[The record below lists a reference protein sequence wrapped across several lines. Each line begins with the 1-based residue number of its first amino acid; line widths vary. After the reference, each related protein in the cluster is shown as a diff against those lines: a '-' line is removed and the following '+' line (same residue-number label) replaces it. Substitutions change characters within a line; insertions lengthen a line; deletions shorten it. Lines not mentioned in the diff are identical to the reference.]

1 MSSPAPG
8 APGLAPTWSS
18 SDKDFVTTALGA
30 SRLWVTV
37 GHGVLNEVYWPS
49 TGEPRLRDVSFY
61 LVGASGWVDL
71 KRERRY
77 DLSRP
82 GDAIPL
88 LTVKHAGDGP
98 DGAYGLELEI
108 LPDRDRD
115 CVLVRYEIEGA
126 YRLVVIAAPHLDGD
140 GTCARAWCSPDDDR
154 DLFAEGR
161 SGFASLCM
169 ASRDGF
175 ARASIGFVGT
185 SDGWQNLN
193 ENGRL
198 TFDHDVAED
207 GNVALTAELEGPEG
221 VIALAISE
229 EVIGART
236 LARSALAEGFDRLRE
251 QFLESWQL
259 WARRFDPIDGKKSG
273 DDRYRAAAT
282 LAATVLKVH
291 EDTSYPGALV
301 ASLSVPWG
309 SSTNNLGGYHLV
321 WPRDTV
327 LTAFAFIAVDLVAEA
342 ESILSHL
349 VASQQPDGHWHQ
361 NYYPD
366 GRPYW
371 TGIQLDEAALPILLA
386 AKLRELGLPEP
397 HGLPRMVRRAAAFI
411 ARTGPST
418 PQDRWEEN
426 PGINPFTLGCCIAA
440 LVAAAPWL
448 REDER
453 AEALDVADDWNGRL
467 EEWCAVSDSR
477 WTRELGVPAHY
488 VRLRPPTN
496 SLGGSDTVL
505 LRNRSG
511 ETIPTSDLVAFE
523 FSYLVRL
530 GLRAPDDPLIAQTIE
545 VVEHVLSCDTPSGR
559 VYRRYN
565 EDGYGETADGGPFR
579 DAGIGRLWPFL
590 VAERGQLA
598 LGRGED
604 VMPYLDTMLACAS
617 AGGLLPEQVW
627 DTDAIPERN
636 LFPGR
641 PSGSAMPLL
650 WSHAEYL
657 KLWAARRAGTP
668 IERLGAVAARYG
680 GTRPRAK
687 AYRWRDGVPCSDVP
701 IDADLLVQG
710 TGPFTLHV
718 GFDGWTDVRDVEA
731 VRDPFGIWTALVA
744 TGDLADRKHIDFTRR
759 DASGWEG
766 VDHELPIRP
775 AEPSE
780 VSEE

>member
-1 MSSPAPG
+1 MSAPG

-30 SRLWVTV
+30 ARLWVTV

-49 TGEPRLRDVSFY
+49 TGEPRLRDMSFY

-88 LTVKHAGDGP
+88 LTVTHHGDGP
-98 DGAYGLELEI
+98 DGAYVLELEI

-115 CVLVRYEIEGA
+115 CVLVRFRIEGA
-126 YRLVVIAAPHLDGD
+126 YKLVVVAAPHLDGD
-140 GTCARAWCSPDDDR
+140 GTCARAWRSPDEDR

-161 SGFASLCM
+161 AGFASLCV

-175 ARASIGFVGT
+175 LGASVGFVGT
-185 SDGWQNLN
+185 SDGWQDLN
-193 ENGRL
+193 EHSHL

-207 GNVALTAELEGPEG
+207 GNVALTGELESSEG

-229 EVIGART
+229 EAVGART
-236 LARSALAEGFDRLRE
+236 LARSALAEGFERMRD
-251 QFLESWQL
+251 QFLEGWQL
-259 WARRFDPIDGKKSG
+259 WAAAFDPLGGKKSD
-273 DDRYRAAAT
+273 DDRHLEAAT
-282 LAATVLKVH
+282 LSATILKVH

-327 LTAFAFIAVDLVAEA
+327 LTAFAFIAVYQVAEA

-349 VASQQPDGHWHQ
+349 VACQQPDGHWHQ

-371 TGIQLDEAALPILLA
+371 TGIQLDETALPILLA
-386 AKLRELGLPEP
+386 AKLHELGLPEP
-397 HGLPRMVRRAAAFI
+397 QGLARMVRRAAGFI

-426 PGINPFTLGCCIAA
+426 PGINPFTLSCLIAA
-440 LVAAAPWL
+440 LAAAAPWL
-448 REDER
+448 PEDER
-453 AEALDVADDWNGRL
+453 TEALDIADDWNGRL
-467 EEWCAVSDSR
+467 EEWCTVSQSR
-477 WTRELGVPAHY
+477 WTQELGVPAHY
-488 VRLRPPTN
+488 VRLRPPTD
-496 SLGGSDTVL
+496 SPGGSDTVL
-505 LRNRSG
+505 LRNRNG
-511 ETIPTSDLVAFE
+511 ETIPTADLVAFE

-530 GLRAPDDPLIAQTIE
+530 GLRAPDDPLVTQTIA
-545 VVEHVLSCDTPSGR
+545 VVEHVLGCETPSGR

-565 EDGYGETADGGPFR
+565 EDGYGETADGGPFGT
-579 DAGIGRLWPFL
+579 AGIGRLWPFL

-604 VMPYLDTMLACAS
+604 VTPYLDTMVACAS

-641 PSGSAMPLL
+641 PTGSAMPLL

-657 KLWAARRAGTP
+657 KLWAARRTGEP
-668 IERLGAVAARYG
+668 IERLDAVAARYG
-680 GTRPRAK
+680 GKRPRAK
-687 AYRWRDGVPCSDVP
+687 AYRWRDGIPCAAMPDGVE
-701 IDADLLVQG
+701 LLVQASS
-710 TGPFTLHV
+710 PFTLHV
-718 GFDGWTDVRDVEA
+718 GFDGWADVRDIDA
-731 VRDPFGIWTALVA
+731 ACDPFGVWTARVPA
-744 TGDLADRKHIDFTRR
+744 SDLDGRGRVDFTRR
-759 DASGWEG
+759 DANGWEG
-766 VDHELPIRP
+766 ADHTLLVRS
-775 AEPSE
+775 AERQEASDP
-780 VSEE
+780 